1 MFYTMKK
8 RKDKKGMC
16 CLFSS
21 IAIKFEKVVNTYFID
36 DKYLR
41 DPPNLCIKA
50 RT

>member
-1 MFYTMKK
+1 MFNSDEKK
-8 RKDKKGMC
+8 ERQKGMC

-41 DPPNLCIKA
+41 SSEPLH
-50 RT
+50 